1 MFPFSLI
8 ASFFFKFVFMPIA
21 KLEDWGAMQLG
32 LVTEECYFLSA
43 GLSGHATYEHMKPS
57 GLRVGN
63 PASETLNL
71 GLNTGLEF

>member
-8 ASFFFKFVFMPIA
+8 ASFVFKFVFMPIA
-21 KLEDWGAMQLG
+21 KPEDWGAMQLG
-32 LVTEECYFLSA
+32 LVTEEFFLSA
-43 GLSGHATYEHMKPS
+43 GLSGHATSEHMKPS